1 MTGALPLLCTS
12 GAVLWVALAA
22 SAGLAPP
29 VWRVR
34 LFWAAVMLGVPG
46 VGLLTYCWGPGPG
59 MLAFLLG
66 LLVLIRLPDAVGGRR
81 RRGGTARGAPSSD

>member
-46 VGLLTYCWGPGPG
+46 VGLV
-59 MLAFLLG
+59 LLG
-66 LLVLIRLPDAVGGRR
+66 DPALFGRFVDWAGRR
-81 RRGGTARGAPSSD
+81 

>member
-34 LFWAAVMLGVPG
+34 LFWAAVMLGVYAVMHRSSITGYLP
-46 VGLLTYCWGPGPG
+46 T
-59 MLAFLLG
+59 LG
-66 LLVLIRLPDAVGGRR
+66 SDIDERAV
-81 RRGGTARGAPSSD
+81 ARIEPAS